1 MCIMMTKQEPTATH
15 LISIP
20 CQMNGERCQLL
31 IYSNDLDVRE
41 SSNVAGASGTGQYYS
56 PLLGHNVSMD
66 NCNLPVNTT
75 STSNDDALMIV
86 AVPNVRGGNVGLI
99 DLSTS
104 ELKQFR
110 TKVKEMGESV
120 IPFTPTLGSF
130 GDSMSEG
137 ISQNAISRLAVHK
150 VGNYDITIAPTLE
163 ALEEQVDWSHF
174 SLPYDFE
181 SRKRTLSDKTLF
193 PFDCSY
199 VVAKA
204 RVSVKDDG
212 FGIVFRDPGFTYFP
226 TCHEGASNS
235 VKKYDVRCYEFGN
248 KHRNTFPFRA
258 GDHLTF
264 NDVNKKG
271 WFANVEAKEG
281 AAPCF
286 AHGFNSEDFK
296 LLDLIPRSCLDGAG
310 RSCSLKVDKS
320 RINRMNVC
328 PLKTNSYNQNILV
341 K

>member
-1 MCIMMTKQEPTATH
+1 MMTKQEPTATH
-15 LISIP
+15 LFSIP
-20 CQMNGERCQLL
+20 CQMNGEQCQLL

-41 SSNVAGASGTGQYYS
+41 SSNVAGGSNTGQYYS
-56 PLLGHNVSMD
+56 PLLGRNVSMD
-66 NCNLPVNTT
+66 NSNLPASTT

-86 AVPNVRGGNVGLI
+86 AIPNVRGGNVGLI

-104 ELKQFR
+104 ELKEFR

-120 IPFTPTLGSF
+120 IPFTPTLGSY
-130 GDSMSEG
+130 GNGMSRG
-137 ISQNAISRLAVHK
+137 ISSNGFSSLAVHK
-150 VGNYDITIAPTLE
+150 VGNYDISVAPTLE

-174 SLPYDFE
+174 SLPHDFE
-181 SRKRTLSDKTLF
+181 SRKRTLSNKTLF

-226 TCHEGASNS
+226 TCHEGASNN

-248 KHRNTFPFRA
+248 KNRHTFPFRA
-258 GDHLTF
+258 GDRLTF

-271 WFANVEAKEG
+271 WVANVEAKEG
-281 AAPCF
+281 VAPCF
-286 AHGFNSEDFK
+286 TYSFDSGDFN
-296 LLDLIPRSCLDGAG
+296 LLDLIPRSCLDGEG